1 MEECKMHDTF
11 LLKRI
16 SESLGDLVKE
26 NRIDRVIKL
35 QIVTNKKSH
44 IHKDNLYE
52 QLISDHNGVVGQW
65 TEIIID
71 RQDIESLTAVIE
83 SIEGENLELMQ

>member
-1 MEECKMHDTF
+1 MHDTF

-16 SESLGDLVKE
+16 SESLSDLIEK

-35 QIVTNKKSH
+35 QITTSKNSH

-52 QLISDHNGVVGQW
+52 QLLLDHNGVVGQW